1 LNWTTEFATCVC
13 FFEALQFTPRLKD
26 VLLRVLPILGSV
38 RDGQRPVFAN
48 GIAMEF
54 PEVIS
59 DSSNVSENYKTFRKL
74 AFSSI
79 ITIFSLPFCS
89 IQVLVPGCMAVP
101 RRCPLRASF

>member
-1 LNWTTEFATCVC
+1 MSWTTEFATCAC

-54 PEVIS
+54 PEFTS
-59 DSSNVSENYKTFRKL
+59 T
-74 AFSSI
+74 
-79 ITIFSLPFCS
+79 SL
-89 IQVLVPGCMAVP
+89 
-101 RRCPLRASF
+101 